1 VRRLVFGFLGAN
13 FIISPLFRSPGEK
26 KRNPS
31 YRGLSSTLSDG
42 TPGVF
47 VGARDLPI
55 PLDVPI

>member
-1 VRRLVFGFLGAN
+1 LVFGFLGAN